1 MKSFVLYVS
10 VECEYCME
18 ALKMLGEKK
27 LEYVLYDVTGQDKQ
41 INEAKLK
48 YGWKT
53 LPIVLG
59 VDSDGVRHFIGGYT
73 DLKEYLESDGD
84 YN

>member
-41 INEAKLK
+41 INEDKLK
-48 YGWKT
+48 SGWKT
-53 LPIVLG
+53 LPIGLG
-59 VDSDGVRHFIGGYT
+59 VDSDGVRHFIG
-73 DLKEYLESDGD
+73 
-84 YN
+84 